1 MAPPHLKGTLSC
13 RPGVLRQGLLFL
25 LTVRLK
31 QEVVTRVDDYSHRVG
46 KSMCERASLHTRTP
60 KSSGVPVSG
69 FELGGSKSI
78 KYATPPQYLPPSCL
92 NATLPMQVSAG
103 WRRQSMHRTESHA
116 RVRGPDTTRQDEEK
130 LLGRRVNSRSAEGSR
145 QGTCGVVQPGAPP
158 LCPWRGGTPWA
169 VRPCGGVK
177 QA

>member
-1 MAPPHLKGTLSC
+1 MALPHLEGTLSC

-60 KSSGVPVSG
+60 KSSGVPGSG

-78 KYATPPQYLPPSCL
+78 KYETPPQYLPPSRL
-92 NATLPMQVSAG
+92 NATLPTGTILCKFQ
-103 WRRQSMHRTESHA
+103 
-116 RVRGPDTTRQDEEK
+116 QD
-130 LLGRRVNSRSAEGSR
+130 GEGSPCTELR
-145 QGTCGVVQPGAPP
+145 ATHGLEGLT
-158 LCPWRGGTPWA
+158 
-169 VRPCGGVK
+169 RPDR
-177 QA
+177 ARRSY